1 MGREPN
7 QRAGPVKPR
16 GSLVSTFAAS
26 CLALSL
32 TVGFA
37 QSSQRFVNGG
47 FEDGLKQWQFSGDV
61 HLETNN
67 PVDGKASVLFGP
79 GAGSLSQRIEV
90 PRGND
95 FTASAIIQSTRT
107 NSCVFALRFLD
118 EHSREVMK
126 VDSASDIQPDKKDPR
141 KFNHYMKAHP
151 LTKWIEIVISKDAS
165 EGSIL
170 VDQVGLEL
178 SDENAADLHS
188 TCDLDQAMQPF
199 WLGKK
204 VYNE

>member
-16 GSLVSTFAAS
+16 GSLVSTFAGGF
-26 CLALSL
+26 LALFL

-37 QSSQRFVNGG
+37 QSSQRVVNGG
-47 FEDGLKQWQFSGDV
+47 VEEVLKRWQFSGDV

-67 PVDGKASVLFGP
+67 PVDGKASVLIGP

-95 FTASAIIQSTRT
+95 FTASAFIQSQRT
-107 NSCVFALRFLD
+107 NGWLFALRFLD
-118 EHSREVMK
+118 KNSREVMK

-151 LTKWIEIVISKDAS
+151 LTKWIE
-165 EGSIL
+165 
-170 VDQVGLEL
+170 
-178 SDENAADLHS
+178 
-188 TCDLDQAMQPF
+188 
-199 WLGKK
+199 
-204 VYNE
+204 